1 MYKLIYNLIY
11 RRLIYKQVQTRLNS
25 DVSYDG
31 YINEKRKSRHMN
43 KMRRSSHW
51 RCSLIKG
58 VLRNF
63 AKFTGKHLCQSL
75 FFRDLQ
81 LY

>member
-51 RCSLIKG
+51 RCSLTKG